1 MNESQKLSQA
11 IERLKKE
18 LAEYKKFVAAS
29 SATRNSIAGLKE
41 YEPGDNSWCCGCN
54 TTNTRRI
61 KLQRPYSQS

>member
-18 LAEYKKFVAAS
+18 VAEYKKFVAAS

-41 YEPGDNSWCCGCN
+41 YGPQTMVAAAASAL
-54 TTNTRRI
+54 R
-61 KLQRPYSQS
+61 KL